1 MEITSNLSW
10 KDHILTVSEN
20 ANKKLNILAKLKMLV
35 DRKSLI
41 TMYTSFIRSG
51 MEHGSIVYC
60 NCSDTDD
67 ETLQSVQR
75 RAFKIITGGIIRTP
89 TLNLYNEIGLETLK
103 KRRERSVLLFFF
115 KVINNMV
122 PDYLLELK
130 PEKKK
135 EGRYML
141 RTRHDYTIPSWR
153 ITKYKKSFLPFAVKL
168 WNSLDEETQSI
179 TNYERFKDALGA
191 DIRENPLFLIGTR
204 QGTGY
209 YGQTQDAM

>member
-1 MEITSNLSW
+1 
-10 KDHILTVSEN
+10 
-20 ANKKLNILAKLKMLV
+20 
-35 DRKSLI
+35 
-41 TMYTSFIRSG
+41 MYTSFIRSG
-51 MEHGSIVYC
+51 MEHGSFVMRCLNQSKDAIY
-60 NCSDTDD
+60 
-67 ETLQSVQR
+67 EMLESVQR

-141 RTRHDYTIPSWR
+141 RTRHEYTPPSWR
-153 ITKYKKSFLPFAVKL
+153 ITNYKKSFLPFAVNL
-168 WNSLDEETQSI
+168 WNNLHEETQSI

-191 DIRENPLFLIGTR
+191 NIRENRLCLIGTR
-204 QGTGY
+204 HKNRLLWPNSGC
-209 YGQTQDAM
+209 DAAIWTVTFNQCTLSNLLLAHVGL